1 MNALILTFGSRG
13 DVQPYVALGAALKE
27 RGHTVRVATGQGFTD
42 LIEAHGLQSASFS
55 VDVRELINTPTMQK
69 AIRSWSGKFRA
80 WREFQD
86 TFRQQLIESWTIAQ
100 EAQPDVII
108 YHPKGTAAPHLGE
121 KLGIPTLPA
130 FVIPGMVPTTA
141 FPSPLLPFHDL
152 GRAGNWLTHELLLML
167 ARKSYAKPIQQWRIE
182 TLGLEGEHG
191 LDVFTGYDPRGR
203 PVPRLHGYSAVLA
216 PPPSDWP
223 WRQDPITGY
232 WFLNQVGNWTPPQDL
247 EHFLAFGPPPV
258 YVGFG
263 SMPTTDAA
271 GLTRLILEA
280 LAMTGRRGVLSL
292 GWGGLEKTTV
302 PENVHLLE
310 EAPHDWLFPRCAAV
324 VHHGGSGT
332 THEGLRWG
340 CPSIVCP
347 VLLDQPFWGRRVH
360 GLGAGPEPIAL
371 EKLTAPTLAEQ
382 IKQAL
387 KPPTRE
393 RARTAGQQLQAEP
406 GAAAAARIV
415 EAFMQGEPSLL

>member
-1 MNALILTFGSRG
+1 MRVLILTFGSRG
-13 DVQPYVALGAALKE
+13 DVQPYVALGAALKK
-27 RGHTVRVATGQGFTD
+27 RGHAVTVATGQGFAD

-69 AIRSWSGKFRA
+69 AIRSWTGKFRA

-86 TFRQQLIESWTIAQ
+86 QFRQQLVESWTIVQ
-100 EAQPDVII
+100 EVQPDVIL

-121 KLGIPTLPA
+121 KLGIPALPA

-167 ARKSYAKPIQQWRIE
+167 ARKSYAKPIQQWRVE
-182 TLGLEGEHG
+182 TLGLEGEHD

-203 PVPRLHGYSAVLA
+203 TVPRLHGYSQVLA
-216 PPPSDWP
+216 PPSPDWP
-223 WRQDPITGY
+223 EDQDPITGY
-232 WFLNQVGNWTPPQDL
+232 WFLDPASAWTPSQEL

-263 SMPTTDAA
+263 SMPTQDAA
-271 GLTRLILEA
+271 GLTRLVLQALERV
-280 LAMTGRRGVLSL
+280 GRRGVLSL
-292 GWGGLEKTTV
+292 GWGGLEKTDV
-302 PENVHLLE
+302 PKSVHLLE
-310 EAPHDWLFPRCAAV
+310 QAPHDWLFPRCAAV

-340 CPSIVCP
+340 CPSVICP
-347 VLLDQPFWGRRVH
+347 VLLDQPFWGRRVY

-371 EKLTAPTLAEQ
+371 EKLTAESLA
-382 IKQAL
+382 
-387 KPPTRE
+387 R
-393 RARTAGQQLQAEP
+393 QLQIALEPTTRVNAQAASKAIQAES
-406 GAAAAARIV
+406 GASAAALVV
-415 EAFMQGEPSLL
+415 ESFILEG